1 MQMYVL
7 LLSLIDCQSDSG
19 RPRLVNMPDL
29 EPSVARG
36 ESVNVNGESANVK
49 YAEHDLPDTSPASR
63 AQLRLAPPKG
73 LIAAAVWEFVLDE
86 METRHFEGAD
96 TPFFQPGPNGVQ
108 CTIYRTLLDNMND
121 IGIPDHVATLVFSV
135 SQASNFN
142 KWC

>member
-73 LIAAAVWEFVLDE
+73 LIVKAVWEFVLGE
-86 METRHFEGAD
+86 IETRHFEGAD

-121 IGIPDHVATLVFSV
+121 IGIPDHVAKLPHSC
-135 SQASNFN
+135 SR
-142 KWC
+142 